1 MSNVPTQKPQA
12 GVAQALSVAAAMEQ
26 LRLEAPRGAVTIQGV
41 VSALRPYPV
50 ERPTRIYGD
59 LTDMDR
65 EYTMSFRCPRGSAPQ
80 SLEELVVLHG
90 TLTIEKAR
98 HHSGYDLVLIGSKA
112 GNWTPS
118 VSLTETEVIPKVDR
132 PEGLIGALCIHWEPA
147 TDCLHRDGACF
158 ERCREHVPKEVR
170 CSLSELSHTCLHRS
184 NSTDGPGTP
193 GRLRCSLP
201 VARRRRPKFVRALE
215 RHSTDESF
223 VTPSDLGY
231 SYSAALTARE
241 AREDLERQ
249 LLTGAERQR
258 TLRAELEAQKALT
271 TERDMSSAALVSQRE
286 RAAAAKLKRVA
297 LVAVVLG
304 GLLIIAI
311 VVLFVHLS

>member
-1 MSNVPTQKPQA
+1 MLKTNKPFYT
-12 GVAQALSVAAAMEQ
+12 AL
-26 LRLEAPRGAVTIQGV
+26 G
-41 VSALRPYPV
+41 
-50 ERPTRIYGD
+50 
-59 LTDMDR
+59 
-65 EYTMSFRCPRGSAPQ
+65 
-80 SLEELVVLHG
+80 H
-90 TLTIEKAR
+90 
-98 HHSGYDLVLIGSKA
+98 
-112 GNWTPS
+112 
-118 VSLTETEVIPKVDR
+118 
-132 PEGLIGALCIHWEPA
+132 
-147 TDCLHRDGACF
+147 
-158 ERCREHVPKEVR
+158 
-170 CSLSELSHTCLHRS
+170 
-184 NSTDGPGTP
+184 STDFT
-193 GRLRCSLP
+193 LADKYS
-201 VARRRRPKFVRALE
+201 
-215 RHSTDESF
+215 DESF